1 MNEYVTICLP
11 VFNGENFIQKKIE
24 NILSQSYK
32 KINVI
37 ISDNNSSDG
46 TLKIAENFGKDNNNI
61 FIIKQED
68 NIGIYKNFTYLY
80 KMVDTDL
87 FIWTAVDDIWDQ
99 DWIETLVNNRHV
111 NDVIT
116 CGETFVLSINKKFRA
131 HFTSYCGSDRFLKYT
146 NDIFNRDYKAMF
158 MYGLINKAKI
168 KDKIFEFPE
177 NDFGP
182 DLLFIARCLKYGD
195 LRKIDNS
202 NMYYLRHEK
211 QYSHIMTKNRK
222 SIKQILSAIPLGF
235 LLSLIENYPT
245 NAKMILI
252 FILLKRWFYYQIFF
266 LRRAITRRINLFVN
280 E

>member
-99 DWIETLVNNRHV
+99 DWIETLVNN
-111 NDVIT
+111 
-116 CGETFVLSINKKFRA
+116 
-131 HFTSYCGSDRFLKYT
+131 
-146 NDIFNRDYKAMF
+146 
-158 MYGLINKAKI
+158 
-168 KDKIFEFPE
+168 
-177 NDFGP
+177 
-182 DLLFIARCLKYGD
+182 
-195 LRKIDNS
+195 
-202 NMYYLRHEK
+202 
-211 QYSHIMTKNRK
+211 
-222 SIKQILSAIPLGF
+222 
-235 LLSLIENYPT
+235 
-245 NAKMILI
+245 
-252 FILLKRWFYYQIFF
+252 
-266 LRRAITRRINLFVN
+266 
-280 E
+280 